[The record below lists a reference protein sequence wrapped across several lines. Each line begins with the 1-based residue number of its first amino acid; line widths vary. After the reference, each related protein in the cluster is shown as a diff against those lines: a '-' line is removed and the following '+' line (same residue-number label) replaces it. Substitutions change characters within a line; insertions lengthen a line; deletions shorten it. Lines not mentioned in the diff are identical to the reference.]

1 MTSSTQKISNQEK
14 ALNAFLARKA
24 EIDERL
30 ARLQALSDD
39 HFDLGPDDINWSHVD
54 HVAHYA
60 NLLKEIT
67 DIAFNEGEH
76 AG

>member
-1 MTSSTQKISNQEK
+1 MTTQTLKTNQEK
-14 ALNAFLARKA
+14 ALDAFLARKA

-39 HFDLGPDDINWSHVD
+39 HFAVHPDEITWSNVADL
-54 HVAHYA
+54 ARYA
-60 NLLKEIT
+60 ELLQQIT

>member
-1 MTSSTQKISNQEK
+1 MTTSTQKISNQEK
-14 ALNAFLARKA
+14 ALSAFLARKA
-24 EIDERL
+24 EFDERL

-39 HFDLGPDDINWSHVD
+39 HFDLGPDDITWSHVD

-60 NLLKEIT
+60 NLLKQIT
-67 DIAFNEGEH
+67 DMAFEEGEH

>member
-14 ALNAFLARKA
+14 ALDAFLAKKA

-39 HFDLGPDDINWSHVD
+39 HFEVHPDEIDWGHVGDLGR
-54 HVAHYA
+54 YA
-60 NLLKEIT
+60 ELLRQIT